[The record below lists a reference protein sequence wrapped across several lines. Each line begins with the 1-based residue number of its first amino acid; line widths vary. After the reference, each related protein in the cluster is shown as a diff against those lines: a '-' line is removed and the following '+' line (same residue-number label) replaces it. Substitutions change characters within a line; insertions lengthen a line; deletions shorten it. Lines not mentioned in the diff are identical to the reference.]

1 MFQYPRLFECR
12 CIQTYSPDKIGVA
25 VGNDPVTQSCAAV
38 ERAGGGDEHP
48 QPARFELAYTFGDE
62 IVVNVELGRQV
73 FVERVVYFDRPERH
87 VRNDQVV
94 PIIGDALLFETLNPY
109 GCIRIECPAGCV
121 REISSISTPARLDF
135 ALNAAGISPKKCP
148 IPADGSSTEPPANPS
163 RSIMSQTDETISG
176 GV

>member
-1 MFQYPRLFECR
+1 LFECR

-73 FVERVVYFDRPERH
+73 FVERVVYFDRSERH

-109 GCIRIECPAGCV
+109 GCRMRP
-121 REISSISTPARLDF
+121 EISSISTPARLDF